1 MKFPWWDR
9 ESVSLF
15 DQILF
20 LPPQMKAFALD
31 LPADIAVEFC
41 SGNGAWVVERA
52 LENKDVFWIA
62 VEKKL
67 DRAKKIWKRAK
78 RLEALN
84 LLVVC
89 GRAED
94 FVQHVLPVEKASR
107 IHINFPD
114 PWPKRRHAK
123 HRLIQSEFIDLL
135 RKKMKKGGSIHLVS
149 DDLPY
154 VEESVAV
161 LHNFMSPLLAD
172 PFYHNLEEAFGSS
185 FFEEL
190 WRKEGRPIYL
200 TSYASN

>member
-1 MKFPWWDR
+1 MQFPLWDR

-20 LPPQMKAFALD
+20 LPPQMAPFELN
-31 LPADIAVEFC
+31 LPEGLAVEFC
-41 SGNGAWVVERA
+41 SGNGAWVVDRA
-52 LENKDVFWIA
+52 LENADIFWVA
-62 VEKKL
+62 VEKRL

-78 RLEALN
+78 RLQAAN

-94 FVQHVLPVEKASR
+94 FVQHVLPAEKASR

-123 HRLIQSEFIDLL
+123 HRLIQHEFVNLL
-135 RKKMKKGGSIHLVS
+135 QKKMKKGGSIHLVS

-154 VEESVAV
+154 VEESVVV
-161 LHNFMSPLLAD
+161 LHHFMRPLFAD
-172 PFYHNLEEAFGSS
+172 PFYHTLEETFGSS

-190 WRKEGRPIYL
+190 WRKEGRSIYL
-200 TSYASN
+200 TSYASH